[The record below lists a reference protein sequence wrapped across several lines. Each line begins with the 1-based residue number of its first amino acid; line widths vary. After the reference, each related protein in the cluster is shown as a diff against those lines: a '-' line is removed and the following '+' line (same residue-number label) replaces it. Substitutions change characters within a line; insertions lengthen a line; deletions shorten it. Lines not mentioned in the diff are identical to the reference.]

1 MAKRRRSVG
10 RKRARFGRKTK
21 HNLMLMRTRNLG
33 VVGTRGAGVIAWTK
47 GAYANLND
55 AVIRLKLMI
64 TQDDDMIVM
73 EDGTTN
79 ISPER

>member
-1 MAKRRRSVG
+1 MARRRRSP
-10 RKRARFGRKTK
+10 RRARAKFGRKTK

-47 GAYANLND
+47 GAYSNLND

-64 TQDDDMIVM
+64 TQGDEMIVM